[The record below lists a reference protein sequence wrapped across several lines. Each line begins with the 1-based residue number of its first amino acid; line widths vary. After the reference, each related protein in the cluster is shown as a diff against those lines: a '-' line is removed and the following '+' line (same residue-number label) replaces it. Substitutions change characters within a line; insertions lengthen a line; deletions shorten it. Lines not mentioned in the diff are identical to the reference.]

1 MIVILLSPLPYFLD
15 FHVIFHKLSEKDI
28 RRTNCNLKTLT
39 VWIFTYH
46 LHLCN
51 LWIYYL
57 SLVVYQLNRILSRRK
72 HVPGRHN
79 QLVGSSQR
87 SAAFSELNKE
97 FHFLRRCNT
106 LSTLSRYNS
115 LPPNFV
121 FKNKIRKL
129 SSVKSQDSGIAVID
143 IHRNESFK
151 HAVSSVNADDCVENE
166 TKPENEAN
174 LNEKSPEQE
183 VTSIS
188 ELEAEKTEKVG
199 ITGILELGVFEFL
212 PVFGATDDEVDV

>member
-1 MIVILLSPLPYFLD
+1 M
-15 FHVIFHKLSEKDI
+15 
-28 RRTNCNLKTLT
+28 
-39 VWIFTYH
+39 
-46 LHLCN
+46 
-51 LWIYYL
+51 
-57 SLVVYQLNRILSRRK
+57 NRILSRRK
-72 HVPGRHN
+72 KVPGRHN
-79 QLVGSSQR
+79 QLAGSSQR

-106 LSTLSRYNS
+106 IYTLTRYNS

-174 LNEKSPEQE
+174 LNERSPEQE
-183 VTSIS
+183 VTSMS
-188 ELEAEKTEKVG
+188 EAEKTEKVG
-199 ITGILELGVFEFL
+199 ITGIPELGVFEFS